1 MNVLR
6 FSAENLLKLINEIL
20 DYSKIDAG
28 KIEFEEIDFNIRKLI
43 SGIKQSLQYGM
54 VKNGTKLDCY
64 IEEKVPAFI
73 VGDSVRL
80 AQIFF
85 NLVGNALK
93 FTEKGK
99 VTLTAEVSRELEDKI
114 ELKFIISDTG
124 IGIPEDKQKDIFE
137 AFTQATT
144 STTRKYGGTG
154 LGLAITRM
162 LIEKQ
167 GGRIELKSKPKE
179 GSTFSVY
186 LTFKRS
192 TKAQAEDL
200 QGSAQIHSLEG
211 INVLVVEDN
220 EINQNIVTRLLKK
233 WNAVTDT
240 AENGKIAVQ
249 KVMEKQYQ
257 LVLMD
262 LHMPEMN
269 GYDAAR
275 QIRGMEG
282 EYYKTLPILAVTASA
297 FAEDR
302 KKICASGMNGYVIK
316 PFHPVELNSKISH
329 FLNHK

>member
-1 MNVLR
+1 M
-6 FSAENLLKLINEIL
+6 
-20 DYSKIDAG
+20 
-28 KIEFEEIDFNIRKLI
+28 
-43 SGIKQSLQYGM
+43 
-54 VKNGTKLDCY
+54 
-64 IEEKVPAFI
+64 
-73 VGDSVRL
+73 
-80 AQIFF
+80 
-85 NLVGNALK
+85 
-93 FTEKGK
+93 
-99 VTLTAEVSRELEDKI
+99 EDKI

-124 IGIPEDKQKDIFE
+124 IGIPQDKQKDIFE

-249 KVMEKQYQ
+249 KVMENQYQ

-282 EYYKTLPILAVTASA
+282 DYYKTLPILAVTASV

-302 KKICASGMNGYVIK
+302 RKICASGMNGYVLK

-329 FLNHK
+329 FLNHKTPIV